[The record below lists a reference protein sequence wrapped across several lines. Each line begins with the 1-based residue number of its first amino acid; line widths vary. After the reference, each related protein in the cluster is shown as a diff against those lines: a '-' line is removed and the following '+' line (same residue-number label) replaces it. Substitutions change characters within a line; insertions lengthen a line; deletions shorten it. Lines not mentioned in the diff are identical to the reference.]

1 MEYPNWFDGYAK
13 HNFIRFL
20 DEFKDKEVTFLQ
32 LGAYTGDA
40 SVWLVQNILTND
52 KASLWDVDT
61 WTGSDEA
68 IHHTFDWSDVLE
80 TYLEKTDE
88 FNNQLEAFRMT
99 TDEFFRFNTQ
109 TFDFIYV
116 DADHTAQAAY
126 TDGVNSWK
134 VLKPGGIL
142 AFDDYTWGDGMP
154 DQSLAP
160 KPGINKFLDEY
171 KGEYEVLLID
181 SQVWIRKPE

>member
-1 MEYPNWFDGYAK
+1 MDYPNWFLGYAS
-13 HNFIRFL
+13 HHFERFL
-20 DEFKDKEVTFLQ
+20 TPFKGKDVSFLQ

-40 SVWLVQNILTND
+40 SVWLVENILTAD
-52 KASLWDVDT
+52 KATLWDVDT
-61 WTGSDEA
+61 WRGSDEP
-68 IHHTFDWSDVLE
+68 IHHTFDWPDVLE
-80 TYLEKTDE
+80 TYMAKTDQYAGKVE
-88 FNNQLEAFRMT
+88 PFRMT
-99 TDEFFRFNTQ
+99 TDEFFRFNTL

-154 DQSLAP
+154 DQTLAP

-171 KGEYEVLLID
+171 QGEYEVLLID
-181 SQVWIRKPE
+181 NQVWIRKPE